1 MKRYSIATGVMALGI
16 VLAFSPTV
24 RADNSAL
31 VLTVKGMACEIAC
44 PPIIESALKPIA
56 GVQSVSVDFY
66 TDTVCV
72 GPADAT
78 TAKVARA
85 VLAEHDYTVADARVG
100 TCPEKVVVP
109 NYKGIWKNTQ
119 GIDAKVVST
128 GLKFDLSEA
137 RVTDKYTV
145 FDFGAAWCA
154 PCKVVE
160 KKLRAAL
167 RENSDLAVRAV
178 DLGPNEKS
186 FDLPVFKQHLS
197 FVPGLPWMIVLSPEG
212 KKIYQG
218 QDPDKALKAI
228 DKAISKAKR

>member
-1 MKRYSIATGVMALGI
+1 MKGHSIATCVMALGTA
-16 VLAFSPTV
+16 LAFSPTV

-31 VLTVKGMACEIAC
+31 VLTVKDMACEIAC
-44 PPIIESALKPIA
+44 PPIIEAALKPIA

-66 TDTVCV
+66 ADTVCV
-72 GPADAT
+72 SPADAT
-78 TAKVARA
+78 TVKVTRN
-85 VLAEHDYTVADARVG
+85 VLAEHDYKVADARVG
-100 TCPEKVVVP
+100 PCPEKVVVP
-109 NYKGIWKNTQ
+109 SYQGIWKNTQ

-137 RVTDKYTV
+137 RVKDKYTV

-167 RENSDLAVRAV
+167 REQTDLAVRAV

-197 FVPGLPWMIVLSPEG
+197 FVPGIPWIIVLSPEG

-218 QDPDKALKAI
+218 QDADKALKAI